1 MNDSNVDDVQA
12 EFAKQAQSMFAKLLK
27 ESEQIRNTKTYQEIK
42 VKKERTEEAKQL
54 KEELKKQI

>member
-1 MNDSNVDDVQA
+1 
-12 EFAKQAQSMFAKLLK
+12 MFAKLLK

-54 KEELKKQI
+54 KEELKK